1 MTPTDIGITIRAARK
16 AQGLRQDELA
26 AAANV
31 GVRFLIELEAGKET
45 AQLGKT
51 LAVLSALGIDV
62 ALSTPDEARRMTR
75 RLIVWWNGA
84 RVGQLALNEYGEPE
98 FTYAADWL
106 ATSNAR
112 PVSASLPLQPEPFDR
127 RATLPFFE
135 GLLPEAA
142 QRTAI
147 AQALG
152 ISERNEFRLLEEI
165 GGEVA
170 GAIEVWPEDMEPAVA
185 GSPEAS
191 RILSDDELVALID
204 RLPTRPMLAG
214 GEDRL
219 RLSLAGAQSKLPV
232 ICKDGQIA
240 LPAPGQ
246 PTTHILKPEI
256 ARFEGTAE
264 NEAFCMRLAC
274 AIGLDVAHVQYRSI
288 SDKRFLLIERYDRQ
302 TGEDGKTMRL
312 HQEDFCQALGFTSA
326 RKYASDGGP
335 VFRDC
340 FALIRRVTTRPAA
353 ETLKLLDAAL
363 FNAIIGN
370 ADAHAKNFSLL
381 YLPDRT
387 QLAPLYDLLS
397 TVAYPDLSQRFAMKI
412 GGRRTLEEIYPADLD
427 KFARDI
433 EIRAPFVRRRMGE
446 IAEAVIEQSDG
457 VAAALVLASDRR
469 QLLNEICDTV
479 AGRAKLLLDRLK
491 S

>member
-1 MTPTDIGITIRAARK
+1 
-16 AQGLRQDELA
+16 
-26 AAANV
+26 
-31 GVRFLIELEAGKET
+31 
-45 AQLGKT
+45 
-51 LAVLSALGIDV
+51 
-62 ALSTPDEARRMTR
+62 MTR
-75 RLIVWWNGA
+75 RLIVWWNVE
-84 RVGQLALNEYGEPE
+84 RVGELALNQYGEPE

-106 ATSNAR
+106 AMANVR
-112 PVSASLPLQPEPFDR
+112 PVSTSLPLQPEPFDR

-135 GLLPEAA
+135 GLLPEAS
-142 QRTAI
+142 QRTVI
-147 AQALG
+147 ARALG

-170 GAIEVWPEDMEPAVA
+170 GAIEVWPEGVAPASD
-185 GSPEAS
+185 GTPDSS
-191 RILSDDELVALID
+191 RSLSDDELVALID

-214 GEDRL
+214 GEDGL

-232 ICKDGQIA
+232 IVKDGQIV

-256 ARFEGTAE
+256 ARFDGTAE
-264 NEAFCMRLAC
+264 NEAFCMRLAR
-274 AIGLDVAHVQYRSI
+274 AIGLDVAEIQYRTAG
-288 SDKRFLLIERYDRQ
+288 DKRFLLIERYDRQ
-302 TGEDGKTMRL
+302 TGEDGKTVRL

-340 FALIRRVTTRPAA
+340 FALVRRVTTRPAA
-353 ETLKLLDAAL
+353 EVLKLLDAAL

-427 KFARDI
+427 KFAKDI
-433 EIRAPFVRRRMGE
+433 EIRAPFVRKRMGE
-446 IAEAVIEQSDG
+446 IAEAIIEKSDG
-457 VAAALVLASDRR
+457 VAGALVLPNDRR
-469 QLLNEICDTV
+469 QRLNEICDSV
-479 AGRAKLLLDRLK
+479 AGRAKSLLERL
-491 S
+491 

>member
-1 MTPTDIGITIRAARK
+1 
-16 AQGLRQDELA
+16 
-26 AAANV
+26 
-31 GVRFLIELEAGKET
+31 
-45 AQLGKT
+45 
-51 LAVLSALGIDV
+51 
-62 ALSTPDEARRMTR
+62 MTR

-98 FTYAADWL
+98 FAYAEDWL
-106 ATSNAR
+106 VTSNAR

-135 GLLPEAA
+135 GLLPEAS

-170 GAIEVWPEDMEPAVA
+170 GAIEVWPEDAQPASD
-185 GSPEAS
+185 GTPHKS
-191 RILSDDELVALID
+191 RSLSDDELVALID

-214 GEDRL
+214 GEDGL

-232 ICKDGQIA
+232 VCRNGEIA

-264 NEAFCMRLAC
+264 NEAFCMRLAR
-274 AIGLDVAHVQYRSI
+274 AIGLDVAEVQYRNVG
-288 SDKRFLLIERYDRQ
+288 DKRFLLIERYDRL
-302 TGEDGKTMRL
+302 TGEDGRTIRL

-340 FALIRRVTTRPAA
+340 FALVRRVTTRPGA
-353 ETLKLLDAAL
+353 EALKLLDAAL

-387 QLAPLYDLLS
+387 QFAPLYDLLS
-397 TVAYPDLSQRFAMKI
+397 TIAYPDLSQRFAMKI
-412 GGRRTLEEIYPADLD
+412 GGRRTLEEVYPADLD
-427 KFARDI
+427 KFARDA

-446 IAEAVIEQSDG
+446 IAEGVIEQSNS
-457 VAAALVLASDRR
+457 VSAELALPSDRR
-469 QLLNEICDTV
+469 TLLNDIRDTV
-479 AGRAKLLLDRLK
+479 TGRAKFLFDRLK
-491 S
+491 P

>member
-1 MTPTDIGITIRAARK
+1 
-16 AQGLRQDELA
+16 
-26 AAANV
+26 
-31 GVRFLIELEAGKET
+31 
-45 AQLGKT
+45 
-51 LAVLSALGIDV
+51 
-62 ALSTPDEARRMTR
+62 MTR

-84 RVGQLALNEYGEPE
+84 RVGQLALNDYGEPE
-98 FTYAADWL
+98 FVYAEDWL

-127 RATLPFFE
+127 RVTLPFFE
-135 GLLPEAA
+135 GLLPEAS

-170 GAIEVWPEDMEPAVA
+170 GAIEVWPEGVEPKSY
-185 GSPEAS
+185 GKPDRS

-214 GEDRL
+214 GEDGL

-232 ICKDGQIA
+232 VCKDGQIA

-264 NEAFCMRLAC
+264 NEAFCMRLAR
-274 AIGLDVAHVQYRSI
+274 AIGLDVADVQYRSVG
-288 SDKRFLLIERYDRQ
+288 DKRFLLIERYDRQ
-302 TGEDGKTMRL
+302 AGEDGKTIRL
-312 HQEDFCQALGFTSA
+312 HQEDFCQALGYTSA

-397 TVAYPDLSQRFAMKI
+397 TIAYPDLSQRFAMKI
-412 GGRRTLEEIYPADLD
+412 GGCRTLEEIYPADLD
-427 KFARDI
+427 KFAKDI

-446 IAEAVIEQSDG
+446 IAEAIIEQS
-457 VAAALVLASDRR
+457 ASVVSTLELPPARHT
-469 QLLNEICDTV
+469 LLHSISNTV
-479 AGRAKLLLDRLK
+479 AGRAKLLLQRLGA
-491 S
+491 

>member
-1 MTPTDIGITIRAARK
+1 
-16 AQGLRQDELA
+16 
-26 AAANV
+26 
-31 GVRFLIELEAGKET
+31 
-45 AQLGKT
+45 
-51 LAVLSALGIDV
+51 
-62 ALSTPDEARRMTR
+62 MTR

-98 FTYAADWL
+98 FAYAEDWL

-135 GLLPEAA
+135 GLLPEAS

-170 GAIEVWPEDMEPAVA
+170 GAIEVWPEGVEPA
-185 GSPEAS
+185 SDSTPDRS
-191 RILSDDELVALID
+191 RSLSDDELVALID

-214 GEDRL
+214 GEDGL

-232 ICKDGQIA
+232 VYRDGEIA

-264 NEAFCMRLAC
+264 NEAFCMRLAR
-274 AIGLDVAHVQYRSI
+274 AIGLDVAEVQYR
-288 SDKRFLLIERYDRQ
+288 DVGNKRFLLIERYDRL
-302 TGEDGKTMRL
+302 TGEDGRTIRL

-340 FALIRRVTTRPAA
+340 FALVRRLTSRPGA
-353 ETLKLLDAAL
+353 EALKLLDAAL
-363 FNAIIGN
+363 FNAVIGN

-397 TVAYPDLSQRFAMKI
+397 TIAYPDLSQRFAMKI

-427 KFARDI
+427 KFAKDI

-446 IAEAVIEQSDG
+446 IAETIIEHSG
-457 VAAALVLASDRR
+457 SVVSSLALPSDRQTR
-469 QLLNEICDTV
+469 LHEIRGTV
-479 AGRAKLLLDRLK
+479 IGRAKLVLERVRA
-491 S
+491 

>member
-1 MTPTDIGITIRAARK
+1 MK
-16 AQGLRQDELA
+16 
-26 AAANV
+26 
-31 GVRFLIELEAGKET
+31 
-45 AQLGKT
+45 
-51 LAVLSALGIDV
+51 
-62 ALSTPDEARRMTR
+62 R
-75 RLIVWWNGA
+75 RLVVWWNGI

-98 FTYAADWL
+98 FTYAEDWL
-106 ATSNAR
+106 AMPEAR
-112 PVSASLPLQPEPFDR
+112 PVSASLPLKPEPFDR

-135 GLLPEAA
+135 GLLPEAS

-170 GAIEVWPEDMEPAVA
+170 GAIEVWPEDVEPASA
-185 GSPEAS
+185 DMKATATS

-204 RLPTRPMLAG
+204 RLPARPMLAG
-214 GEDRL
+214 GEDGL

-232 ICKDGQIA
+232 VCKDGQIA
-240 LPAPGQ
+240 LPEPGQ
-246 PTTHILKPEI
+246 LTTHILKPEI

-264 NEAFCMRLAC
+264 NEAFCMRLAR
-274 AIGLDVAHVQYRSI
+274 AIGLAVASVEYRSVG
-288 SDKRFLLIERYDRQ
+288 DKRFLLIERYDRQ
-302 TGEDGKTMRL
+302 TGEDGKTIRL

-353 ETLKLLDAAL
+353 EALKLLDAAL
-363 FNAIIGN
+363 FNTIIGN

-387 QLAPLYDLLS
+387 ELAPLYDLLS
-397 TVAYPDLSQRFAMKI
+397 TVAYPDFSQRFAMKI
-412 GGRRTLEEIYPADLD
+412 GGRRTLEELYPADLE
-427 KFARDI
+427 KFAKDI
-433 EIRAPFVRRRMGE
+433 EIRAPFIHRRMGE
-446 IAEAVIEQSDG
+446 IAEAIMDQSDG
-457 VAAALVLASDRR
+457 IVSFLALPSDRR
-469 QLLNEICDTV
+469 TLAHSIRDNIV
-479 AGRAKLLLDRLK
+479 GRAQLILSRLK
-491 S
+491 T

>member
-1 MTPTDIGITIRAARK
+1 
-16 AQGLRQDELA
+16 
-26 AAANV
+26 
-31 GVRFLIELEAGKET
+31 
-45 AQLGKT
+45 
-51 LAVLSALGIDV
+51 
-62 ALSTPDEARRMTR
+62 MTR
-75 RLIVWWNGA
+75 RLIVWWNGTC
-84 RVGQLALNEYGEPE
+84 VGQLALNDYGEPE
-98 FTYAADWL
+98 FTYAEDWL
-106 ATSNAR
+106 ATPNAR

-135 GLLPEAA
+135 GLLPEAS

-170 GAIEVWPEDMEPAVA
+170 GAIEVWPEDVEPTSA
-185 GSPEAS
+185 GAPEMS
-191 RILSDDELVALID
+191 RILSDEQLFALIE
-204 RLPTRPMLAG
+204 RLPTQPMLAG
-214 GEDRL
+214 GEDGL

-232 ICKDGQIA
+232 IFKDGQIT

-256 ARFEGTAE
+256 ARFDGTAE
-264 NEAFCMRLAC
+264 NEAFCMRLAR
-274 AIGLDVAHVQYRSI
+274 AIGLEVATNEYRSVG
-288 SDKRFLLIERYDRQ
+288 DRRFLLIERYDRQ
-302 TGEDGKTMRL
+302 AGEDGKTIRL

-340 FALIRRVTTRPAA
+340 FALVRRVTTRPAA
-353 ETLKLLDAAL
+353 EALKLLDAAL
-363 FNAIIGN
+363 LNAIIGN

-381 YLPDRT
+381 YLPNRT

-412 GGRRTLEEIYPADLD
+412 GGRRTLEEIYPANLE
-427 KFARDI
+427 KFAKDI
-433 EIRAPFVRRRMGE
+433 EIRAPFVRKRMGE
-446 IAEAVIEQSDG
+446 IAEAIMEQSDG
-457 VAAALVLASDRR
+457 VVSALAVPPDRR
-469 QLLNEICDTV
+469 ALLHETCDTV
-479 AGRAKLLLDRLK
+479 VGRAQLLLDRLK
-491 S
+491 T

>member
-1 MTPTDIGITIRAARK
+1 
-16 AQGLRQDELA
+16 
-26 AAANV
+26 
-31 GVRFLIELEAGKET
+31 
-45 AQLGKT
+45 
-51 LAVLSALGIDV
+51 
-62 ALSTPDEARRMTR
+62 MTR

-98 FTYAADWL
+98 FAYAEDWL

-135 GLLPEAA
+135 GLLPEAS

-170 GAIEVWPEDMEPAVA
+170 GAIEVWPEGVAPASDGTA
-185 GSPEAS
+185 DRS
-191 RILSDDELVALID
+191 RSLSDGELVALID

-214 GEDRL
+214 GEDGL

-232 ICKDGQIA
+232 VYRDGEIA

-264 NEAFCMRLAC
+264 NEAFCMRLAR

-326 RKYASDGGP
+326 SKYASDGGP

-340 FALIRRVTTRPAA
+340 FALVRRVTSRPGA
-353 ETLKLLDAAL
+353 EALKLLDAAL

-397 TVAYPDLSQRFAMKI
+397 TIAYPDLSQRFAMKI

-427 KFARDI
+427 KFAKDI
-433 EIRAPFVRRRMGE
+433 EIRAPFVRRRIGE
-446 IAEAVIEQSDG
+446 IAETIIEQSG
-457 VAAALVLASDRR
+457 RVVSTLALPPARHTLMHS
-469 QLLNEICDTV
+469 ICDTV
-479 AGRAKLLLDRLK
+479 TGRAKLLLERVRA
-491 S
+491 

>member
-1 MTPTDIGITIRAARK
+1 MK
-16 AQGLRQDELA
+16 
-26 AAANV
+26 
-31 GVRFLIELEAGKET
+31 
-45 AQLGKT
+45 
-51 LAVLSALGIDV
+51 
-62 ALSTPDEARRMTR
+62 R
-75 RLIVWWNGA
+75 RLVVWWNGI

-98 FTYAADWL
+98 FTYAEDWL
-106 ATSNAR
+106 AMPEAR
-112 PVSASLPLQPEPFDR
+112 PVSASLPLKPEPFDR

-135 GLLPEAA
+135 GLLPEAS

-170 GAIEVWPEDMEPAVA
+170 GAIEVWPEDVEPASA
-185 GSPEAS
+185 DMKATATS

-204 RLPTRPMLAG
+204 RLPARPMLAG
-214 GEDRL
+214 GEDGL

-232 ICKDGQIA
+232 VCKDGQIA
-240 LPAPGQ
+240 LPEPGQ

-264 NEAFCMRLAC
+264 NEAFCMRLAR
-274 AIGLDVAHVQYRSI
+274 AIGLAVASVEYRSVG
-288 SDKRFLLIERYDRQ
+288 DKRFLLIERYDRQ
-302 TGEDGKTMRL
+302 TGEDGKTIRL

-353 ETLKLLDAAL
+353 EALKLLDAAL
-363 FNAIIGN
+363 FNTIIGN

-387 QLAPLYDLLS
+387 ELAPLYDLLS

-412 GGRRTLEEIYPADLD
+412 GGCRTLEELYPADLE
-427 KFARDI
+427 KFAKDI
-433 EIRAPFVRRRMGE
+433 EIRAPFIHRRMGE
-446 IAEAVIEQSDG
+446 IAEAIMDQSDG
-457 VAAALVLASDRR
+457 IVSFLALPSDRR
-469 QLLNEICDTV
+469 TLAHSIRDNIV
-479 AGRAKLLLDRLK
+479 GRAQLILSRLK
-491 S
+491 T

>member
-1 MTPTDIGITIRAARK
+1 
-16 AQGLRQDELA
+16 
-26 AAANV
+26 
-31 GVRFLIELEAGKET
+31 
-45 AQLGKT
+45 
-51 LAVLSALGIDV
+51 
-62 ALSTPDEARRMTR
+62 MTR
-75 RLIVWWNGA
+75 RLIVWWNGE

-98 FTYAADWL
+98 FAYAEDWL

-112 PVSASLPLQPEPFDR
+112 PVSASLPVQPEPFDR

-135 GLLPEAA
+135 GLLPEAS

-170 GAIEVWPEDMEPAVA
+170 GAIEVWPEGAQPASDGTA
-185 GSPEAS
+185 DRS
-191 RILSDDELVALID
+191 RSLSDDELVALID

-214 GEDRL
+214 GEDGL

-232 ICKDGQIA
+232 VYRDGEIA

-256 ARFEGTAE
+256 ARFKGTAE
-264 NEAFCMRLAC
+264 NEAFCMRVAR
-274 AIGLDVAHVQYRSI
+274 AIGLDVAEVQYRNVG
-288 SDKRFLLIERYDRQ
+288 DKRFLLIERYDRL

-340 FALIRRVTTRPAA
+340 FALVRRVTTRPGA
-353 ETLKLLDAAL
+353 EALKLLDAAL

-397 TVAYPDLSQRFAMKI
+397 TIAYPDLSQRFAMKM
-412 GGRRTLEEIYPADLD
+412 GGCRTLEEIYPADLD
-427 KFARDI
+427 KFAEDI

-446 IAEAVIEQSDG
+446 IAEAIIEKSGSVVSTLELPPARDT
-457 VAAALVLASDRR
+457 LMNS
-469 QLLNEICDTV
+469 ICDTV
-479 AGRAKLLLDRLK
+479 TGRAKSLLERLGA
-491 S
+491 

>member
-1 MTPTDIGITIRAARK
+1 
-16 AQGLRQDELA
+16 
-26 AAANV
+26 V
-31 GVRFLIELEAGKET
+31 
-45 AQLGKT
+45 
-51 LAVLSALGIDV
+51 
-62 ALSTPDEARRMTR
+62 TR
-75 RLIVWWNGA
+75 RLIVWWNGV
-84 RVGQLALNEYGEPE
+84 RVGELALNQYGEPE

-106 ATSNAR
+106 AMPTAR
-112 PVSASLPLQPEPFDR
+112 PVSASLPLQPERFDR

-142 QRTAI
+142 QRTTI

-170 GAIEVWPEDMEPAVA
+170 GAIEVWPEDIEPAVPSA
-185 GSPEAS
+185 SGRS
-191 RILSDDELVALID
+191 RILSDDGLVALIE

-214 GEDRL
+214 GEDGL

-232 ICKDGQIA
+232 VCKDGHIA

-256 ARFEGTAE
+256 ARFESTAE
-264 NEAFCMRLAC
+264 NEAFCMRLAR
-274 AIGLDVAHVQYRSI
+274 AIGLDVAEVQYRSI

-302 TGEDGKTMRL
+302 IGEDGKTMRL

-340 FALIRRVTTRPAA
+340 FALVRRVTTRPAA
-353 ETLKLLDAAL
+353 EVLKLLDAAL

-427 KFARDI
+427 KFARGI

-446 IAEAVIEQSDG
+446 IAEAVIEQSDS
-457 VAAALVLASDRR
+457 VMAALALPRNRR
-469 QLLNEICDTV
+469 QLLHKICDTV
-479 AGRAKLLLDRLK
+479 TSRASLVLERLRA
-491 S
+491 